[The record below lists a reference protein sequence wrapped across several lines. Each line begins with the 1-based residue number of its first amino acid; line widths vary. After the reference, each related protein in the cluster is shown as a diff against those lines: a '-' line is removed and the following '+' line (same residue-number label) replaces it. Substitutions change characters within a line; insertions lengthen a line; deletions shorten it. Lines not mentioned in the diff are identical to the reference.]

1 MGKNLEKMTETQ
13 LDDKVKETHYNTFRN
28 DNGKA
33 WVKGRE
39 YIAKK
44 DDYIFVKKGARVLV
58 GSTKI
63 TYGLQPGSGDR
74 IGYTEVLVTLDM
86 VGRPVAVF
94 TSIEEKTEGDNLKKN
109 QKNWHNR
116 VLEAGGISEI
126 WSVKKGE
133 IHVEKN
139 PIG

>member
-74 IGYTEVLVTLDM
+74 IGYTELVITPDM
-86 VGRPVAVF
+86 VGRKVAVF
-94 TSIEEKTEGDNLKKN
+94 TSIE
-109 QKNWHNR
+109 
-116 VLEAGGISEI
+116 
-126 WSVKKGE
+126 
-133 IHVEKN
+133 
-139 PIG
+139 